1 MIIFDSMYYA
11 SPTEPSQGTSCKSPK
26 AFHAMCARSCLSS
39 GLQEQP
45 WVTSL
50 ESGRRLPYDEKEN

>member
-50 ESGRRLPYDEKEN
+50 ESGRH